1 MRFVSVDNAAA
12 ELNVT
17 AVETPL
23 QFSALHFTDE
33 QLEAGLT
40 KAQRHTSDLTPLKK
54 TILTID
60 LLQKGLA
67 GNDSWGAHPL
77 DKYRYQAEQR
87 SFAFTLTVK

>member
-60 LLQKGLA
+60 LLQKLSLIHIPSPRDGLLPRMPPSA
-67 GNDSWGAHPL
+67 
-77 DKYRYQAEQR
+77 
-87 SFAFTLTVK
+87 

>member
-1 MRFVSVDNAAA
+1 MRYVSLSDKAAT
-12 ELNVT
+12 LKVT
-17 AVETPL
+17 ATEVPL

-40 KAQRHTSDLTPLKK
+40 KAQRHTSDLTPLKN
-54 TILTID
+54 TILTIN

-77 DKYRYQAEQR
+77 DKYRYKAEQR
-87 SFAFTLTVK
+87 SFAFTVAVN